1 MEGRRA
7 GPPPGRSGTPI
18 KSTQT
23 GSRRPR
29 SPEPALHA
37 GERALDSTTKSPHTN
52 RIIKRGKTAT
62 IASGSSQETITT
74 TPDRTHATHV
84 NAAQPAT
91 TTPTPFTFAAR
102 PPGLID
108 RISEQIQSSVDLAA
122 RITVKPNT
130 DDVQPLVAL
139 IQRLLD
145 TLTTPAADLVAL
157 PHKETKQT
165 KTPTYAEATKA
176 PQQLHPPKGAHHASQ
191 ARLLRTSKYGD
202 RRPRKTTRSTRLV
215 LDFSHS
221 EVPPAP
227 PPANLAPPAQIC
239 AAFNKYLP
247 ETRSVK
253 AVTRTRNGNWIL
265 HTDPDQCTA
274 HELREFEPD
283 ILKGLQSL
291 RSRLEPGA
299 RFADPLMHPAEPW
312 HSVVIHG
319 IPQTERLEDFVE
331 ELSTQNRFEHADNRL
346 ACAPMRLMWPRDK
359 PLPPEQSLTM
369 RLSFLREADA
379 NRFIR
384 QGMFLFGTLCR
395 VSKYKPRRNTGR

>member
-1 MEGRRA
+1 KGNSKGGKANRRRDGGGMA
-7 GPPPGRSGTPI
+7 GV
-18 KSTQT
+18 
-23 GSRRPR
+23 
-29 SPEPALHA
+29 A
-37 GERALDSTTKSPHTN
+37 ERVGYHVWHV
-52 RIIKRGKTAT
+52 
-62 IASGSSQETITT
+62 TITT

-176 PQQLHPPKGAHHASQ
+176 PQQPPPPKGAHHASQ

-221 EVPPAP
+221 EVLPAP

-239 AAFNKYLP
+239 AAFNKYLL